1 MDARRWLGRVAVAVA
16 GAVLGGAAVGG
27 TLEAHDVAVLA
38 VEARVWQDV
47 RDEGRVFLSAR
58 AAGGSW
64 AELGTAAVPLD
75 GRSASGRYRHGD
87 VALAVRAAPGHPTMV
102 EARVWQD
109 VRDGRKVFLSARVA
123 GGSWA
128 DLGTLAVALDG
139 LSASGR
145 YRYGDAVLLLAH
157 PDPGPFP
164 YDTYDLTGEVATPG
178 SYAFFAAP
186 DSVGPV
192 VTTYEGLRDGSA
204 VVLRINPVEDGD
216 SYQFDVTGEVA
227 EPGEFAFFAAPDS
240 VGPVITTYE
249 GLRRDAAVLRIH
261 ASDADGVSRA
271 NLYGAVA
278 AGHLFEWKQA
288 EDCFVRYRVT
298 DAPAAAE
305 PAPYR
310 EFAVRPE
317 TYAFQSCQAGDL
329 PAEAPP
335 AAFTTAHEL
344 PLEHLG
350 GTQLTGFAVVHGPWQ
365 FAPSAPREPGERA
378 QPRGDVATKP
388 YVRVENDPVE
398 LRRRLRSLRTTDL
411 NVARGFPGWREPATG
426 ALPSDWS
433 FALGLNGEANGYNS
447 AGYVAVWTNAAG
459 TSGLDIEGVYVRVGD
474 RSGVS
479 VSSYTTTDGKLVVRE
494 LLVIAGRPAWVAYSP
509 LGVRHGV
516 GLPVTVNVYDAK
528 TETMYKVQGSG
539 SGLRGGSDAAQRVIE
554 ITQSLFERPNAP

>member
-1 MDARRWLGRVAVAVA
+1 MAVA
-16 GAVLGGAAVGG
+16 GVALGGAAVGG
-27 TLEAHDVAVLA
+27 TLEAHDVAVIA

-47 RDEGRVFLSAR
+47 RDEGRVSLSAR

-75 GRSASGRYRHGD
+75 GRSASGRYRYGD
-87 VALAVRAAPGHPTMV
+87 VVLAVRAAPGHPTMV

-128 DLGTLAVALDG
+128 DFGTVAVALDG

-145 YRYGDAVLLLAH
+145 YRYGDAVLLLAL

-204 VVLRINPVEDGD
+204 VVLRVNPVEDDD

-298 DAPAAAE
+298 DALAAAE

-329 PAEAPP
+329 PAAAPP

-350 GTQLTGFAVVHGPWQ
+350 GAQLTGFAVVHGPWQ
-365 FAPSAPREPGERA
+365 LTPHAQSQPGAVGSPPASIATEPSTGPRP
-378 QPRGDVATKP
+378 QPARFRTPSSYRGGQWVESLTEARDLP
-388 YVRVENDPVE
+388 Y
-398 LRRRLRSLRTTDL
+398 
-411 NVARGFPGWREPATG
+411 WREPS
-426 ALPSDWS
+426 LPEGWT
-433 FALGLNGEANGYNS
+433 FRGLY
-447 AGYVAVWTNAAG
+447 
-459 TSGLDIEGVYVRVGD
+459 IGD
-474 RSGVS
+474 PDG
-479 VSSYTTTDGKLVVRE
+479 SYTLPGYGARYSAADGYRAMVINARHVTVWPLDKAASWLTNHSPPHRIVRE
-494 LLVIAGRPAWVAYSP
+494 LRVIAGRPALVTYSP
-509 LGVRHGV
+509 LGNQHDPLIRTSA
-516 GLPVTVNVYDAK
+516 LIYDAAMEC
-528 TETMYKVQGSG
+528 TYEVVGVDPA
-539 SGLRGGSDAAQRVIE
+539 LRGGPVALERVVAIAR
-554 ITQSLFERPNAP
+554 SLFASPNAP